1 MKYIKEKSKLYKY
14 SIDTIK
20 DADDFYSEN
29 FMRGKYGMTQET
41 CMKLDELIQKIIG
54 SITTQDILI
63 DTQIKETEE
72 EAKEYFGEDFIK
84 KFEEIRRFC
93 YENNI
98 SLAIHGTDPEN
109 MSLIQEKGLYYDRP
123 DISETALIQSGID
136 QIEAYDSYSDLLNWK
151 HREYKGLVMIGI
163 PSECHGI
170 LAHGETETKPLWQEI
185 KGNSKGYGRYKINPE
200 FILGCIDVN
209 KRRISQNPSFSV
221 NHNYTNI
228 KHYDNALTNYGN
240 ILSIPIERVQQLES
254 EDIAYVEQQSDINV
268 DSEVKDKTGQDLLE
282 DVNDELIGV
291 FKILIR
297 SKGEMEGK
305 CFEAF
310 FGNLQNAHT
319 KLKMAIPQL
328 KKNNIVDEELSQT
341 YEMSESEQVD
351 DFDWGDGLEWD
362 DGGELDFDNVE
373 GSSSFIAT
381 LSEINSE
388 ISYLKAKDLSNNQ
401 SITQEEE
408 VDRK

>member
-1 MKYIKEKSKLYKY
+1 MKYIKEKSKLYRC

-63 DTQIKETEE
+63 DSKIKETEE
-72 EAKEYFGEDFIK
+72 EAKEYFGEEFIK

-98 SLAIHGTDPEN
+98 SLAIHGTSPEN
-109 MSLIQEKGLYYDRP
+109 MSSIQKMGLEYDRP

-136 QIEAYDSYSDLLNWK
+136 QTEEYNSYSDLLNWK

-170 LAHGETETKPLWQEI
+170 LAHGETETKPLWEEI
-185 KGNSKGYGRYKINPE
+185 KENSRGYRRYKINPE

-221 NHNYTNI
+221 SHNYTNI

-240 ILSIPIERVQQLES
+240 ILSIPIEMVQQLES
-254 EDIAYVEQQSDINV
+254 ENIDHEEQQSDISV
-268 DSEVKDKTGQDLLE
+268 DSEVKDKTGRDLLE

-305 CFEAF
+305 SFEVLLE
-310 FGNLQNAHT
+310 NLQNAHI

-328 KKNNIVDEELSQT
+328 KKDNIVDEDLSQS
-341 YEMSESEQVD
+341 YEMDESEQVD
-351 DFDWGDGLEWD
+351 DFDWGDDLDWD
-362 DGGELDFDNVE
+362 DDGELDFDNVE
-373 GSSSFIAT
+373 CSSSFIAT

-388 ISYLKAKDLSNNQ
+388 ISYLKAKGLSHNQ
-401 SITQEEE
+401 SVTQEEE